1 MGLQVDKHFNGLD
14 LRVTGKEPNGSWR
27 LQGQGVHGEVIAPE
41 SCLQAVAPPPVRKER
56 KTAAEVAKGAAS
68 EWLQG
73 TLEEASG
80 IAATL
85 EQSAQT
91 LREGLEPK
99 ASSEALREAYREAKR
114 NFTDVAE
121 LRGALEA
128 MGKGKTGRS
137 MAVEQLLH
145 LEDRELEP
153 WLLITKMFFAG
164 EVVDE
169 LKLGTVSPLP
179 KDQSRFRPVTLLEPI
194 YKCCMSF
201 MSAKLM
207 RVLHENKLLDLA
219 QYGFVIDESCVE
231 PLTIMA
237 RLFEQGRDSG
247 GGEEIHV
254 ALLDATSAFDSVPHT
269 ALDAAMRRLGAPDDF
284 ITWLRSVL
292 SGHQRVAATSYAV
305 DSADTAV
312 VLGGGTPQGCPAS
325 PTIWVI
331 VVDFALACAQSWPRR
346 RRSTGYSNQS
356 SETQA

>member
-1 MGLQVDKHFNGLD
+1 MGCKTISNLIVD

-56 KTAAEVAKGAAS
+56 KTAAEVAKGAAK

-137 MAVEQLLH
+137 MAFEQLLH

-164 EVVDE
+164 EVVDITQQSLE
-169 LKLGTVSPLP
+169 ARNSCIAIHTCGFSSTYILPLVYICLKPFWITCVVLFFDRRASC
-179 KDQSRFRPVTLLEPI
+179 SSSAFR
-194 YKCCMSF
+194 
-201 MSAKLM
+201 SA
-207 RVLHENKLLDLA
+207 
-219 QYGFVIDESCVE
+219 SCV
-231 PLTIMA
+231 L
-237 RLFEQGRDSG
+237 
-247 GGEEIHV
+247 V
-254 ALLDATSAFDSVPHT
+254 CAF
-269 ALDAAMRRLGAPDDF
+269 
-284 ITWLRSVL
+284 
-292 SGHQRVAATSYAV
+292 
-305 DSADTAV
+305 
-312 VLGGGTPQGCPAS
+312 
-325 PTIWVI
+325 
-331 VVDFALACAQSWPRR
+331 
-346 RRSTGYSNQS
+346 
-356 SETQA
+356 